1 MTTRPFFSKV
11 YYMGLTESPHHG
23 VHPVAPFAAGGAL
36 SARLV
41 LVKEGQPGDGLDHV
55 GLLVHDDD
63 GGGAK
68 AGLGGHKRVEVHQ
81 NVVTNPERSNAG
93 LIFVPTFLAKG

>member
-1 MTTRPFFSKV
+1 
-11 YYMGLTESPHHG
+11 MGLTESPHHG
-23 VHPVAPFAAGGAL
+23 VHPVASFAAGGAL

-68 AGLGGHKRVEVHQ
+68 AGLGGHKRVKVHED
-81 NVVTNPERSNAG
+81 VVANPERSNVG
-93 LIFVPTFLAKG
+93 FILMPIFLTNG